1 MRVLH
6 VAPEVAPV
14 LHTGGVSEGIAA
26 LAAAE
31 VRLGLDVTVAIPRLP
46 RLEPP
51 WASPPVRCAEY
62 TYTRR
67 GGGLEVVTVESAELP
82 RGEERVGLLLVGSPE
97 LAAREDVYGEDAR
110 DLGSADRVGLFARAV
125 VDLVAREADRGAP
138 FDVVHAHE
146 WPAAPIPYLLRER
159 GGAWPRT
166 VLTIHNLMHQ
176 GVFPLDALASLG
188 LGPEHGTVD
197 RLEFYGHASFLK
209 AGILAADAITTVSPR
224 YAQEI
229 LGPEQGE
236 LLEGVLATRRDR
248 LFGVVNGI
256 DTRLWDPRTD
266 PHLPSRFSEEDMS
279 GKASCRERVL
289 GELGLDPA
297 RPLVLSLG
305 RVIEQKGSDVLAAAI
320 PAIVDGGANVVVA
333 GRGDAALEGLL
344 AAAAA
349 LRPGRAAYVGFVA
362 DPLAHRLVAGSDV
375 LVMPSRYEP
384 CGIVQ
389 LYAQRYGVVPVVRR
403 TGGLVDT
410 VLDARVDS
418 SGTGFLFDALDAGA
432 LAVTVAAALEA
443 LASPAGDELRRR
455 AARRAV
461 GWDFPAARYLA
472 IYRDVG
478 GPR

>member
-1 MRVLH
+1 MPLT
-6 VAPEVAPV
+6 ALSGA
-14 LHTGGVSEGIAA
+14 LDWQHTQGGKK
-26 LAAAE
+26 
-31 VRLGLDVTVAIPRLP
+31 
-46 RLEPP
+46 
-51 WASPPVRCAEY
+51 
-62 TYTRR
+62 
-67 GGGLEVVTVESAELP
+67 
-82 RGEERVGLLLVGSPE
+82 RVGMGHLLLNS
-97 LAAREDVYGEDAR
+97 
-110 DLGSADRVGLFARAV
+110 LGS
-125 VDLVAREADRGAP
+125 
-138 FDVVHAHE
+138 
-146 WPAAPIPYLLRER
+146 
-159 GGAWPRT
+159 
-166 VLTIHNLMHQ
+166 
-176 GVFPLDALASLG
+176 S
-188 LGPEHGTVD
+188 
-197 RLEFYGHASFLK
+197 
-209 AGILAADAITTVSPR
+209 
-224 YAQEI
+224 
-229 LGPEQGE
+229 
-236 LLEGVLATRRDR
+236 
-248 LFGVVNGI
+248 
-256 DTRLWDPRTD
+256 
-266 PHLPSRFSEEDMS
+266 
-279 GKASCRERVL
+279 
-289 GELGLDPA
+289 
-297 RPLVLSLG
+297 
-305 RVIEQKGSDVLAAAI
+305 VLAAAI